1 MSEKNS
7 IKKNFIYNA
16 LFQLSGIIIPVI
28 TLPYLTRVLHA
39 EGLGEYSYFY
49 SIAYYFYIFIR
60 LGLHSYGNRS
70 IAYVKEDKDKL
81 SKVFWE
87 IYAFQFLMGIVLSI
101 IYLIYCFCLSTNTFI
116 AVIFFLIVVS
126 GTIDLNWFMYGLEE
140 FKITSVRD
148 ILIKVFTAICIFA
161 FVRSEDDVWKY
172 ALIYSLGFFISQI
185 VVMLIIYRRI
195 YFIKPQIHEIALHIK
210 PNLVLFLPTVAVS
223 FYKTMDKILL
233 GLLSSEEELGY
244 YHSSEN
250 IIKVPLALI
259 TALGTVM
266 LPRMSNMLSVGVKK
280 QQVENL
286 FDKSLKFALFIS
298 SSICFGIMTVA
309 KEFVPLFFGRGF
321 ERCVGLFYVILPS
334 CIFVAF
340 ANVIRT
346 QYLLPRK
353 KDKIFVVSLFMG
365 AIINVFLDIILISEH
380 GAMGAALGT
389 FAAEAF
395 VCVFQA
401 VSVYEEA
408 NIGRNILN
416 TLPYVFSGIVMFF
429 LFMDYKPFISN
440 SILALMIKIFVSGM
454 FYLIT
459 LSVIVGFMKKY
470 IKRKN

>member
-1 MSEKNS
+1 
-7 IKKNFIYNA
+7 
-16 LFQLSGIIIPVI
+16 
-28 TLPYLTRVLHA
+28 
-39 EGLGEYSYFY
+39 
-49 SIAYYFYIFIR
+49 
-60 LGLHSYGNRS
+60 
-70 IAYVKEDKDKL
+70 
-81 SKVFWE
+81 
-87 IYAFQFLMGIVLSI
+87 
-101 IYLIYCFCLSTNTFI
+101 
-116 AVIFFLIVVS
+116 
-126 GTIDLNWFMYGLEE
+126 MYGLEE

-148 ILIKVFTAICIFA
+148 ILIKVVTAICIFA

-172 ALIYSLGFFISQI
+172 ALIYSVGFFISQI

-470 IKRKN
+470 IKRKH